1 MMLSEIITAV
11 SMADLEKPAV
21 RCIRL
26 FDLSPGYFALL
37 RQECVDLSRT
47 ERQSEVGNRSHVTH
61 WTKPRGTVL
70 QFSLLNRTG
79 CFNDTSTDHDMSCLD
94 KRFHAADRFPNLA
107 TLISSFPHSVNFR
120 LNVLSPGAA
129 LSPHR
134 EPVCFRA
141 RNGAVGLRLRLHLPI
156 VTNAAAEIVLDDQVF
171 VFQEGQIAL
180 FNQGC
185 VHAAANGGGA
195 DRLHLVWDMLL
206 TQTTAQLLFGGEPA
220 PFPAVRCSSSEQ
232 VLLPK
237 TLKAPRDFVSLA
249 PLVGPAGVAQAEVI
263 EPQ

>member
-1 MMLSEIITAV
+1 MTLSEIITAV
-11 SMADLEKPAV
+11 SAADLEKPAV

-26 FDLSPGYFALL
+26 FDLSPDFFALL
-37 RQECVDLSRT
+37 RQECVDLLRT
-47 ERQSEVGNRSHVTH
+47 ERPSEVANRSHVTH

-79 CFNDTSTDHDMSCLD
+79 HFNDTSSDHDMSCLN
-94 KRFHAADRFPNLA
+94 KRFHAADRYPNLGA
-107 TLISSFPHSVNFR
+107 LISAFPHSINFR
-120 LNVLSPGAA
+120 MNVLSPGAA

-141 RNGAVGLRLRLHLPI
+141 RNGEIGLRLRLHLPI
-156 VTNAAAEIVLDDQVF
+156 VTNAAAEVVLDDQVF
-171 VFQEGQIAL
+171 VFEEGQIAL

-185 VHAAANGGGA
+185 VHSAMNGGGT

-206 TQTTAQLLFGGEPA
+206 TQKAAQLLFGNEPP
-220 PFPAVRCSSSEQ
+220 PFPAARYSAVEQ
-232 VLLPK
+232 MLPPK
-237 TLKAPRDFVSLA
+237 TLKPARGFVGLA
-249 PLVGPAGVAQAEVI
+249 PLVGPSGVARAGVI

>member
-1 MMLSEIITAV
+1 MTLSEIITSV
-11 SMADLEKPAV
+11 STADLEKSAL

-26 FDLSPGYFALL
+26 FDLAPVFFALL
-37 RQECVDLSRT
+37 RQECVDLWRT
-47 ERQSEVGNRSHVTH
+47 ERPSEVGNRGHVTH

-79 CFNDTSTDHDMSCLD
+79 HFHDTSTDHDMSCLD
-94 KRFHAADRFPNLA
+94 KQFHAADRCPSLA
-107 TLISSFPHSVNFR
+107 ALISSFPHSINFR
-120 LNVLSPGAA
+120 MNVLSPGAA

-171 VFQEGQIAL
+171 VFQEGQIVL

-185 VHAAANGGGA
+185 VHAAANGGGT

-206 TQTTAQLLFGGEPA
+206 TQTTAQLLFGSEPA
-220 PFPAVRCSSSEQ
+220 PFPAVRYSSSEQ
-232 VLLPK
+232 VLSPK
-237 TLKAPRDFVSLA
+237 TLTAPRDFVSLA
-249 PLVGPAGVAQAEVI
+249 PLVDPAGVARAQVV